1 MRAGRGKRGRGK
13 CAVLGS
19 MVSLTASQEDVP
31 MAVSGFGA
39 ALLACQS
46 AVLLPDVLVP
56 HEVAAHAQC

>member
-1 MRAGRGKRGRGK
+1 
-13 CAVLGS
+13 

-46 AVLLPDVLVP
+46 ALLFPHVLFP